1 MDVVHG
7 VASFL
12 FKCRRC
18 GGYFCENHRLPEQH
32 DCLGYILDDVR
43 HTIKISMKDDHAFMI
58 KKEMSD
64 LEKKNRLPLY
74 NDIYLTDNE
83 HDKKLDEN
91 SINPRKKK
99 TLPLYND
106 SYRPNISPNGVK
118 KSVPSA
124 KKFSSY
130 SKSFL
135 SKFGKSLA
143 LLCIAA
149 IVLFVA
155 YSFIGTDHITNL
167 IKNGTDS
174 ITENPT
180 KDVTPTQ
187 LIKASGEPIEL
198 IDNKYATNPTWNE
211 LISFMKLDDTDRI
224 LYEDDNFTCGD
235 FAERLHNNAENAGIK
250 AAVVSIDF
258 YENSNGHA
266 LNIFDTVDK
275 GLVYVDCT
283 GSEGKIGEL
292 DSFDKIA
299 YVETDNEYGIVSAYY
314 TTTPEYEFYN
324 ARKNKNLKG
333 FYKSPGIVKDVKIY
347 WDQYS
352 LSNDVNKYP
361 IVDKITKNNEVGI
374 SNDHVTNDSVNG
386 TSYYVG
392 NDYVYYAG
400 ADNHRIYLQNNQDA
414 KNPTYPQLM
423 SFLKND
429 DTDRIIYDENSFVC
443 ADFAENLH
451 NNAEDTEMRCAYV
464 IIDFEDGYGH
474 AINAFQTTDRG
485 LIYIDCTGNTEK
497 IGPWESDSFD
507 KIGYLEIGKEYGA
520 VSIYETDDFRY
531 WYWETYK
538 DRGRKGYY
546 YPSGIVKNI
555 EVYW

>member
-1 MDVVHG
+1 MSKNDKNTCDFCGQKSSTNISGRYYTGGRMDVVHE

-12 FKCRRC
+12 FKCHRC
-18 GGYFCENHRLPEQH
+18 GGYFCEDHRLPEQH
-32 DCLGYILDDVR
+32 DCIGYVSDDSYQ
-43 HTIKISMKDDHAFMI
+43 TIKIPMKDDHTFMI
-58 KKEMSD
+58 KNERND
-64 LEKKNRLPLY
+64 LERKKRLPLY
-74 NDIYLTDNE
+74 NDIY
-83 HDKKLDEN
+83 K
-91 SINPRKKK
+91 
-99 TLPLYND
+99 
-106 SYRPNISPNGVK
+106 PNISPNVVRN
-118 KSVPSA
+118 SVPSA
-124 KKFSSY
+124 KTLSSN
-130 SKSFL
+130 SKSFFR
-135 SKFGKSLA
+135 SFGKSLA
-143 LLCIAA
+143 LLCIVAL
-149 IVLFVA
+149 ILFLV
-155 YSFIGTDHITNL
+155 YIFIGTDLT
-167 IKNGTDS
+167 KNGADY
-174 ITENPT
+174 ITGNPT

-198 IDNKYATNPTWNE
+198 IDNNYATNPTWDE
-211 LISFMKLDDTDRI
+211 LISFIKLDDTDRI
-224 LYEDDNFTCGD
+224 LYEDDNFICGD

-258 YENSNGHA
+258 YENSEGHA

-283 GSEGKIGEL
+283 GSKGRIGEL

-299 YVETDNEYGIVSAYY
+299 YVETEKEYGIVSAYY
-314 TTTPEYEFYN
+314 TTTPDYEFYN

-333 FYKSPGIVKDVKIY
+333 FYKSPGIVKDATIY
-347 WDQYS
+347 WDQNS
-352 LSNDVNKYP
+352 LSNDVNKYN
-361 IVDKITKNNEVGI
+361 ILDKVLKNNEVGI
-374 SNDHVTNDSVNG
+374 SNDHTTIDYVNS
-386 TSYYVG
+386 TSHYVG
-392 NDYVYYAG
+392 TDYVYYAG

-451 NNAEDTEMRCAYV
+451 NNAENTGIRCAYV
-464 IIDFEDGYGH
+464 VIDFEDGDGH
-474 AINAFQTTDRG
+474 AINAFQTTDRS
-485 LIYIDCTGNTEK
+485 LVYIDCTGNTEK
-497 IGPWESDSFD
+497 IGSWDSDSFD

-520 VSIYETDDFRY
+520 ISIYETDDFRY

-555 EVYW
+555 EIYW